1 MFLAVG
7 SVSEFVKVVQIVCWI
22 ALPVFTVVTALI
34 VYQHYRKVRRN
45 REEALSAGD
54 LPTPAAM
61 AQLNKEADFILF
73 DHTGLVDQ
81 YHHKLCHSEARYA
94 ALQHKYAAL
103 QVKCAAMAVFAA
115 GGQTASSNISSY
127 TVLKREVDRFIKKYH
142 TERKRSETIHDQLL
156 YTNQQLEKEN
166 ERLRATLESLATNP
180 TPQFLS
186 PATENVA

>member
-7 SVSEFVKVVQIVCWI
+7 SVPEFVKVVQIVCWI
-22 ALPVFTVVTALI
+22 VLPVFAVVTAFI
-34 VYQHYRKVRRN
+34 VYLHYRKVTKN
-45 REEALSAGD
+45 REEALKAGD

-94 ALQHKYAAL
+94 ALQQKFAAL

-115 GGQTASSNISSY
+115 GGQSESANISSY
-127 TVLKREVDRFIKKYH
+127 PRLKREVDRFIKKYH
-142 TERKRSETIHDQLL
+142 TDKNRSAAANQQLL
-156 YTNQQLEKEN
+156 YANQQLEKEN
-166 ERLRATLESLATNP
+166 ERLRAVLESLTIAP
-180 TPQFLS
+180 TTQLLS
-186 PATENVA
+186 ATENVA

>member
-7 SVSEFVKVVQIVCWI
+7 PVSEFVRVIQIVCWI
-22 ALPVFTVVTALI
+22 ALPVFAVVTAII
-34 VYQHYRKVRRN
+34 VYQHYRKIRKN
-45 REEALSAGD
+45 REEALSISEVRM
-54 LPTPAAM
+54 PAAM
-61 AQLNKEADFILF
+61 AQLNKQADFILF

-94 ALQHKYAAL
+94 ALQQKFAAL

-127 TVLKREVDRFIKKYH
+127 SGLKREVDRFIKKYH
-142 TERKRSETIHDQLL
+142 TDKNRSAAL
-156 YTNQQLEKEN
+156 NQQLSHINEQLETEN
-166 ERLRATLESLATNP
+166 LRLRAMVENLTTSAGSQL
-180 TPQFLS
+180 FV